1 MIVDIYYSKN
11 KKKTIKI
18 TDLSHLILFLS
29 VRRKLLKV
37 NTIYSVKVSFYFI
50 WSYSSIFC
58 IMMCGI
64 T

>member
-11 KKKTIKI
+11 KKKIIKI

-29 VRRKLLKV
+29 VRHKLLKV
-37 NTIYSVKVSFYFI
+37 NTIYFVKVPFYFI

>member
-1 MIVDIYYSKN
+1 MIADIYYSKN
-11 KKKTIKI
+11 KKKIIKI

-29 VRRKLLKV
+29 VRHKLLKV
-37 NTIYSVKVSFYFI
+37 NTIYFVKVPFYFI